1 MRKLKL
7 ASKIP
12 GFSFKLAVV
21 RKMESPIKRE
31 KIPTKRIF
39 PNRFTVR
46 DKRKASSVLSI
57 SPSPASP
64 CSSGKGWIGA

>member
-21 RKMESPIKRE
+21 RKMESRE
-31 KIPTKRIF
+31 KIPTKRM
-39 PNRFTVR
+39 
-46 DKRKASSVLSI
+46 VL
-57 SPSPASP
+57 
-64 CSSGKGWIGA
+64 IGDNKMLERECVYN